1 MPDIVEIRGSTAD
14 GTTLNESYTGEV
26 REVQVGNGWVAVRL
40 RDGRDEDGRPVRW
53 VGYTPG
59 LRIIRRPGEEG

>member
-1 MPDIVEIRGSTAD
+1 MPEVVDVRCSTAD

-26 REVQVGNGWVAVRL
+26 LEVQVGHGWVTAHL
-40 RDGRDEDGRPVRW
+40 RDGRDEGGRPVKW

-59 LRIIRRPGEEG
+59 LRVIRRPGEG